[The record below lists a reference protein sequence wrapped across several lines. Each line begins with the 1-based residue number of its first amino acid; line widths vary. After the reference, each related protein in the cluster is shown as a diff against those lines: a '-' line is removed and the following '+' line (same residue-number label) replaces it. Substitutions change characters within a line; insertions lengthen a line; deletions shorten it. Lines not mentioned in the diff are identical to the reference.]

1 MAADFDPERLPGHT
15 FERRGVPRG
24 GPELQLHI
32 ARCAQLYQVV
42 VAAIVKLQAGDGLRV
57 TAIEALRQAQYRGER
72 ANRGPRA
79 PRQLAEAL
87 VLSLRRP
94 LTMIAGHERNRL
106 DLVGFESAE
115 VAVLHEV
122 VRMLVMALVADVHAD
137 VVQDGRILEPFPL
150 AVGQTMNRARLVEQG
165 DGQPRHVL

>member
-1 MAADFDPERLPGHT
+1 MA
-15 FERRGVPRG
+15 RGR
-24 GPELQLHI
+24 PELQLGV
-32 ARCAQLYQVV
+32 ARGPQLEQVV
-42 VAAIVKLQAGDGLRV
+42 VAAIVELQAGDGLRV
-57 TAIEALRQAQYRGER
+57 TAIEALRQAQDRGER
-72 ANRGPRA
+72 AHRGPRV
-79 PRQLAEAL
+79 PPQLAEAL

-94 LTMIAGHERNRL
+94 LTMIAGDERDRL

-115 VAVLHEV
+115 VAVLHQV

>member
-1 MAADFDPERLPGHT
+1 M
-15 FERRGVPRG
+15 PRG
-24 GPELQLHI
+24 GPQLQLHI
-32 ARCAQLYQVV
+32 ARRAQLHQVV
-42 VAAIVKLQAGDGLRV
+42 VAAIVELQAGDGLCV

-72 ANRGPRA
+72 ADRGSRA
-79 PRQLAEAL
+79 PVQLAEAL

-94 LTMIAGHERNRL
+94 LTMIPGDERDRL

-137 VVQDGRILEPFPL
+137 VVENGGVLQPFPL
-150 AVGQTMNRARLVEQG
+150 AIGQPVNRARLVEQG